1 MTYSGIAIFFVVV
14 VLYAIFANRL
24 ARFSITMPM
33 VFVLVGVFTSAR
45 FLNLI
50 SLPIQAKDIELLTEI
65 TLALLLFADATTLSY
80 PTRHQ
85 IARAPVV
92 DWYAVNNIIRRGRGF
107 HIFS

>member
-1 MTYSGIAIFFVVV
+1 
-14 VLYAIFANRL
+14 
-24 ARFSITMPM
+24 MPM

-80 PTRHQ
+80 LRHQ